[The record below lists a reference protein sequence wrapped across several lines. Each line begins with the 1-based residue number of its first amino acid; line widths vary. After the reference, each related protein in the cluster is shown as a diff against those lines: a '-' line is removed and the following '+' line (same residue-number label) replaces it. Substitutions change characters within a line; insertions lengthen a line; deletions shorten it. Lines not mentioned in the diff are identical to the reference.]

1 MPKYCPKCESEFT
14 DDQKTCP
21 TCKETL
27 VNKQPDADEYFVD
40 VYAAADEI
48 EAERITTFLAS
59 MGIRARE
66 SMSGLSQFPVVSDT
80 RFIIS
85 VKQSMLKKAQDA
97 ILQARHDHVI
107 SEDGSFL

>member
-1 MPKYCPKCESEFT
+1 MPKYCQKCESEFT
-14 DDQKTCP
+14 DDKKICP
-21 TCKETL
+21 TCKEAL
-27 VNKQPDADEYFVD
+27 VNKAPAANEYFVD

-48 EAERITTFLAS
+48 EAERITTYLAS
-59 MGIRARE
+59 IGIRARE
-66 SMSGLSQFPVVSDT
+66 ATSGLSQFPVVSDT

-85 VKQSMLKKAQDA
+85 VQQSMLQKAQDA

>member
-14 DDQKTCP
+14 DDKKICP
-21 TCKETL
+21 TCKEAL
-27 VNKQPDADEYFVD
+27 VSKPATQEYFVD

-48 EAERITTFLAS
+48 EAERITSYLAS
-59 MGIRARE
+59 IGIRARE
-66 SMSGLSQFPVVSDT
+66 AMSGLSQFPVVSDT

-85 VKQSMLKKAQDA
+85 VQQNMLKKAQDA